1 MVTKKKGRSYLARL
15 FDFTQMVAAVSLPQR
30 EKFCRLIATNF
41 GPERV
46 YHNVVQTESGKK
58 FIIIFSYDEFEKGT
72 LEGMK
77 DRMPGK
83 INKQTKKTLQ
93 DLIRKG
99 ISIDDAAAFLGIDPR
114 SVLAII
120 KGAAA
125 EMRRQS
131 AAEKAE
137 EGTESNV

>member
-1 MVTKKKGRSYLARL
+1 
-15 FDFTQMVAAVSLPQR
+15 
-30 EKFCRLIATNF
+30 
-41 GPERV
+41 
-46 YHNVVQTESGKK
+46 
-58 FIIIFSYDEFEKGT
+58 
-72 LEGMK
+72 MK

-83 INKQTKKTLQ
+83 INKQTKQTLQ

-125 EMRRQS
+125 EKRQQIKRENENHVILS
-131 AAEKAE
+131 FDE
-137 EGTESNV
+137 E